1 MKHYYSS
8 IVRKLFIC
16 FLFSFWGILPLLAQS
31 VSSESSVDWTNRTFS
46 STLSLD
52 MKQANLAFPTGK
64 NTATNRINSQLPLL
78 VKDPL
83 LTLKVDSSY
92 TLNDMIIND
101 MLSFDSIST
110 VIETGDKSPA
120 IFSQTG
126 LALSMNHQLE
136 LADIGI
142 LMIKHRYPYSP
153 KEPIQQAASRQY
165 TGIII
170 DARGSL
176 PVQGEFVQDQVDPC
190 FFPAIWDD
198 NMNLIYEKNMTNAAI
213 AQQVGIVHYDYSD
226 DEARYRDRIG
236 SDPLR
241 IRARKV
247 YGVNRTDPVISRNDA
262 LKILS
267 IPENI
272 QLLNEGRVVVLLDK
286 ERLIHPVATP
296 NKDEA
301 YYVVLRELKKFIYDD
316 KVQDVEVRDDSR
328 GIQISVQNL
337 QFVADSSELLS
348 NEEPRLDELA
358 EMIRAVTASQEYTV
372 TVEGH
377 TASVGKPTGELNL
390 SIERAQ
396 AIIQALERRGI
407 DTSQFTYRGYGGT
420 VPLGDNNTAEGRA
433 MNRRVEIMIIP
444 KQTYVQRSV
453 DNPPSMDSTE
463 Q

>member
-1 MKHYYSS
+1 MKRYYSS
-8 IVRKLFIC
+8 IVRRLFIGC
-16 FLFSFWGILPLLAQS
+16 LLSFSIILSLSAQS
-31 VSSESSVDWTNRTFS
+31 VSSESTVDWTNRTFT
-46 STLSLD
+46 STLNLD
-52 MKQANLAFPTGK
+52 MNQANLSFPTGK
-64 NTATNRINSQLPLL
+64 NTASNRMNSQLPLL
-78 VKDPL
+78 IKDPL
-83 LTLKVDSSY
+83 LSLKVDSSY
-92 TLNDMIIND
+92 TLNDMIVND
-101 MLSFDSIST
+101 LLSFDSITSI
-110 VIETGDKSPA
+110 IETGTKSPA

-126 LALSMNHQLE
+126 LALNMNHQMN
-136 LADIGI
+136 LANIGI

-153 KEPIQQAASRQY
+153 KEPIQQVASRKY

-176 PVQGEFVQDQVDPC
+176 PVQGEFVQDKVDPC
-190 FFPAIWDD
+190 FFPTVWDD
-198 NMNLIYEKNMTNAAI
+198 DMNLLYEKNMTNAAI
-213 AQQVGIVHYDYSD
+213 AQKEGIVHYDYSD
-226 DEARYRDRIG
+226 DESRYQDRIG
-236 SDPLR
+236 NDPLR

-247 YGVNRTDPVISRNDA
+247 YGINRTDPIISRNDA

-272 QLLNEGRVVVLLDK
+272 QLLNEGRVVILLDQ

-296 NKDEA
+296 SKDDA

-316 KVQDVEVRDDSR
+316 KVQDVEIRDDAR

-337 QFVADSSELLS
+337 QFVADSSELLAE
-348 NEEPRLDELA
+348 EEPRLNELA
-358 EMIRAVTASQEYTV
+358 EMIRTAVESQEYTV

-390 SIERAQ
+390 SIERAL
-396 AIIQALERRGI
+396 AIIQAMEKRGI

-420 VPLGDNNTAEGRA
+420 VPLGDNDTAEGRA

-444 KQTYVQRSV
+444 KQTYIQRSV
-453 DNPPSMDSTE
+453 DNPPTM

>member
-1 MKHYYSS
+1 MKRYYSS
-8 IVRKLFIC
+8 IVRRLFIGC
-16 FLFSFWGILPLLAQS
+16 LLSFSIILSLSAQS
-31 VSSESSVDWTNRTFS
+31 VSSESTVDWTNRTFT
-46 STLSLD
+46 STLNLD
-52 MKQANLAFPTGK
+52 MKQANLSFPTGK
-64 NTATNRINSQLPLL
+64 NTASNRMNSQLPLL
-78 VKDPL
+78 IKDPL
-83 LTLKVDSSY
+83 LSLKVDSSY
-92 TLNDMIIND
+92 TLNDMIVND
-101 MLSFDSIST
+101 LLSFDSITSI
-110 VIETGDKSPA
+110 IETGTKSPA

-126 LALSMNHQLE
+126 LALNMNHQMN
-136 LADIGI
+136 LANIGI

-153 KEPIQQAASRQY
+153 KEPIQQVASRKY

-190 FFPAIWDD
+190 FFPTVWDD
-198 NMNLIYEKNMTNAAI
+198 DMNLLYEKNMTNAAI
-213 AQQVGIVHYDYSD
+213 AQKEGIVHYDYSD
-226 DEARYRDRIG
+226 DESRYQDRIG
-236 SDPLR
+236 NDPLR

-247 YGVNRTDPVISRNDA
+247 YGINRTDPIISRNDA

-272 QLLNEGRVVVLLDK
+272 RLLNEGRVVILLDQ

-296 NKDEA
+296 SKDDA
-301 YYVVLRELKKFIYDD
+301 YYVVLRELKEFIYDD
-316 KVQDVEVRDDSR
+316 KVQDVEIRDDAR

-337 QFVADSSELLS
+337 QFVADSSELLAE
-348 NEEPRLDELA
+348 EEPRLNELA
-358 EMIRAVTASQEYTV
+358 EMLRTVVESQEYTV

-390 SIERAQ
+390 SIERAL
-396 AIIQALERRGI
+396 AIIQAMEKRGI

-420 VPLGDNNTAEGRA
+420 VPLGDNDTAEGRA

-444 KQTYVQRSV
+444 KQTYIQRSV
-453 DNPPSMDSTE
+453 DNPPTM

>member
-1 MKHYYSS
+1 MKRYYSS
-8 IVRKLFIC
+8 IVRRLFIGC
-16 FLFSFWGILPLLAQS
+16 LLSFSIILSLSAQS
-31 VSSESSVDWTNRTFS
+31 VSSESTVDWTNRTFT
-46 STLSLD
+46 STLNLD
-52 MKQANLAFPTGK
+52 MKQANLSFPTGK
-64 NTATNRINSQLPLL
+64 NTASNRMNSQLPLL
-78 VKDPL
+78 IKDPL
-83 LTLKVDSSY
+83 LSLKVDSSY
-92 TLNDMIIND
+92 TLNDMIVND
-101 MLSFDSIST
+101 LLSFDSITSI
-110 VIETGDKSPA
+110 IETGTKSPA

-126 LALSMNHQLE
+126 LALNMNHQMN
-136 LADIGI
+136 LANIGI

-153 KEPIQQAASRQY
+153 KEPIQQVASRKY

-190 FFPAIWDD
+190 FFPTVWDD
-198 NMNLIYEKNMTNAAI
+198 DMNLLYEKNMTNAAI
-213 AQQVGIVHYDYSD
+213 AQKEGIVHYDYSD
-226 DEARYRDRIG
+226 DESRYQDRIG
-236 SDPLR
+236 NDPLR

-247 YGVNRTDPVISRNDA
+247 YGINRTDPIISHNDA

-272 QLLNEGRVVVLLDK
+272 QLLNEGRVVILLDQ

-296 NKDEA
+296 SKDDA

-316 KVQDVEVRDDSR
+316 KVQDVEIRDDAR

-337 QFVADSSELLS
+337 QFVADSSELLAE
-348 NEEPRLDELA
+348 EEPRLNELA
-358 EMIRAVTASQEYTV
+358 EMLRTAVESQEYTV

-390 SIERAQ
+390 SIERAL
-396 AIIQALERRGI
+396 AIIQAMEKRGI

-420 VPLGDNNTAEGRA
+420 VPLGDNDTAEGRA

-444 KQTYVQRSV
+444 KQTYIQRSV
-453 DNPPSMDSTE
+453 DNPPTM

>member
-1 MKHYYSS
+1 MKRYYSS
-8 IVRKLFIC
+8 IVRRLFIGC
-16 FLFSFWGILPLLAQS
+16 LLSFSIILSLSAQS
-31 VSSESSVDWTNRTFS
+31 VSSESTVDWTNRTFT
-46 STLSLD
+46 STLNLD
-52 MKQANLAFPTGK
+52 MKQANLSFPTGK
-64 NTATNRINSQLPLL
+64 NTASNRMNSQLPLL
-78 VKDPL
+78 IKDPL
-83 LTLKVDSSY
+83 LSLKVDSSY
-92 TLNDMIIND
+92 TLNDMIVND
-101 MLSFDSIST
+101 LLSFDSITSI
-110 VIETGDKSPA
+110 IETGTKSPA

-126 LALSMNHQLE
+126 LALNMNHQMN
-136 LADIGI
+136 LANIGI

-153 KEPIQQAASRQY
+153 KEPIQQVASRKY

-190 FFPAIWDD
+190 FFPTVWDD
-198 NMNLIYEKNMTNAAI
+198 DMNLLYEKNMTNAAI
-213 AQQVGIVHYDYSD
+213 AQKEGIVHYDYSD
-226 DEARYRDRIG
+226 DESRYQDRIG
-236 SDPLR
+236 NDPLR

-247 YGVNRTDPVISRNDA
+247 YGINRTDPIISRNDA

-272 QLLNEGRVVVLLDK
+272 QLLNEGRVVILLDQ

-296 NKDEA
+296 SKDDA
-301 YYVVLRELKKFIYDD
+301 YYVVLRELKEFIYDD
-316 KVQDVEVRDDSR
+316 KVQDVEIRDDAR

-337 QFVADSSELLS
+337 QFVADSSELLAE
-348 NEEPRLDELA
+348 EEPRLNELA
-358 EMIRAVTASQEYTV
+358 EMLRTVVESQEYTV

-390 SIERAQ
+390 SIERAL
-396 AIIQALERRGI
+396 AIIQAMEKRGI

-420 VPLGDNNTAEGRA
+420 VPLGDNDTAEGRA

-444 KQTYVQRSV
+444 KQTYIQRSV
-453 DNPPSMDSTE
+453 DNPPTM

>member
-1 MKHYYSS
+1 MKRYYSS
-8 IVRKLFIC
+8 IVRRLFIGC
-16 FLFSFWGILPLLAQS
+16 LLSFSIILSLSAQS
-31 VSSESSVDWTNRTFS
+31 VSSESTVDWTNRTFT
-46 STLSLD
+46 STLNLD
-52 MKQANLAFPTGK
+52 MNQANLSFPTGK
-64 NTATNRINSQLPLL
+64 NTASNRMNSQLPLL
-78 VKDPL
+78 IKDPL
-83 LTLKVDSSY
+83 LSLKVDSSY
-92 TLNDMIIND
+92 TLNDMIVND
-101 MLSFDSIST
+101 LLSFDSITSI
-110 VIETGDKSPA
+110 IETGTKSPA

-126 LALSMNHQLE
+126 LALNMNHQMN
-136 LADIGI
+136 LANIGI

-153 KEPIQQAASRQY
+153 KEPIQQVASRKY

-190 FFPAIWDD
+190 FFPTVWDD
-198 NMNLIYEKNMTNAAI
+198 DMNLLYEKNMTNAAI
-213 AQQVGIVHYDYSD
+213 AQKEGIVHYDYSD
-226 DEARYRDRIG
+226 DESRYQDRIG
-236 SDPLR
+236 NDPLR

-247 YGVNRTDPVISRNDA
+247 YGINRTDPIISRNDA

-272 QLLNEGRVVVLLDK
+272 QLLNEGRVVILLDQ

-296 NKDEA
+296 SKDDA

-316 KVQDVEVRDDSR
+316 KVQDVEIRDDAR

-337 QFVADSSELLS
+337 QFVADSSELLAE
-348 NEEPRLDELA
+348 EEPRLNELA
-358 EMIRAVTASQEYTV
+358 EMIRTAVESQEYTV

-390 SIERAQ
+390 SIERAL
-396 AIIQALERRGI
+396 AIIQAMEKRGI

-420 VPLGDNNTAEGRA
+420 VPLGDNDTAEGRA

-444 KQTYVQRSV
+444 KQTYIQRSV
-453 DNPPSMDSTE
+453 DNPPTM

>member
-1 MKHYYSS
+1 MKLVKRYYSS
-8 IVRKLFIC
+8 IVRRLFIGC
-16 FLFSFWGILPLLAQS
+16 LLSFSIILSLSAQS
-31 VSSESSVDWTNRTFS
+31 VSSESTVDWTNRTFT
-46 STLSLD
+46 STLNLD
-52 MKQANLAFPTGK
+52 MKQANLSFPTGK
-64 NTATNRINSQLPLL
+64 NTASNRMNSQLPLL
-78 VKDPL
+78 IKDPL
-83 LTLKVDSSY
+83 LSLKVDSSY
-92 TLNDMIIND
+92 TLNDMIVND
-101 MLSFDSIST
+101 LLSFDSITSI
-110 VIETGDKSPA
+110 IETGTKSPA

-126 LALSMNHQLE
+126 LALNMNHQMN
-136 LADIGI
+136 LANIGI

-153 KEPIQQAASRQY
+153 KEPIQQVASRKY

-190 FFPAIWDD
+190 FFPTVWDD
-198 NMNLIYEKNMTNAAI
+198 DMNLLYEKNMTNAAI
-213 AQQVGIVHYDYSD
+213 AQKEGIVHYDYSD
-226 DEARYRDRIG
+226 DESRYQDRIG
-236 SDPLR
+236 NDPLR

-247 YGVNRTDPVISRNDA
+247 YGINRTDPIISRNDA

-272 QLLNEGRVVVLLDK
+272 QLLNEGRVVILLDQ

-296 NKDEA
+296 SKDDA

-316 KVQDVEVRDDSR
+316 KVQDVEIRDDAR

-337 QFVADSSELLS
+337 QFVADSSELLAE
-348 NEEPRLDELA
+348 EEPRLNELA
-358 EMIRAVTASQEYTV
+358 EMIRTAVESQEYTV

-390 SIERAQ
+390 SIERAL
-396 AIIQALERRGI
+396 AIIQAMEKRGI

-420 VPLGDNNTAEGRA
+420 VPLGDNDTAEGRA

-444 KQTYVQRSV
+444 KQTYIQRSV
-453 DNPPSMDSTE
+453 DNPPTM

>member
-1 MKHYYSS
+1 MKRYYSS
-8 IVRKLFIC
+8 IVRRFFIGC
-16 FLFSFWGILPLLAQS
+16 LLSFSIILSLSAQS
-31 VSSESSVDWTNRTFS
+31 VSSESTVDWTNRTFT
-46 STLSLD
+46 STLNLD
-52 MKQANLAFPTGK
+52 MKQANLSFPTGK
-64 NTATNRINSQLPLL
+64 NTASNRMNSQLPLL
-78 VKDPL
+78 IKDPL
-83 LTLKVDSSY
+83 LSLKVDSSY
-92 TLNDMIIND
+92 TLNDMIVND
-101 MLSFDSIST
+101 LLSFDSITSI
-110 VIETGDKSPA
+110 IETGTKSPA

-126 LALSMNHQLE
+126 LALNMNHQMN
-136 LADIGI
+136 LANIGI

-153 KEPIQQAASRQY
+153 KEPIQQVASRKY

-190 FFPAIWDD
+190 FFPTVWDD
-198 NMNLIYEKNMTNAAI
+198 DMNLLYEKNMTNAAI
-213 AQQVGIVHYDYSD
+213 AQKEGIVHYDYSD
-226 DEARYRDRIG
+226 DESRYQDRIG
-236 SDPLR
+236 NDPLR

-247 YGVNRTDPVISRNDA
+247 YGINRTDPIISRNDA

-272 QLLNEGRVVVLLDK
+272 QLLNEGRVVILLDQ

-296 NKDEA
+296 TKDDT
-301 YYVVLRELKKFIYDD
+301 YYVVLRELKEFIYDD
-316 KVQDVEVRDDSR
+316 KVQDVEIRDDAR

-337 QFVADSSELLS
+337 QFVADSSELLAE
-348 NEEPRLDELA
+348 EEPRLNELA
-358 EMIRAVTASQEYTV
+358 EMLRTVVESQEYTV

-390 SIERAQ
+390 SIERAL
-396 AIIQALERRGI
+396 AIIQAMEKRGI

-420 VPLGDNNTAEGRA
+420 VPLGDNDTAEGRA

-444 KQTYVQRSV
+444 KQTYIQRSV
-453 DNPPSMDSTE
+453 DNPPTM

>member
-1 MKHYYSS
+1 MKLVKRYYSS
-8 IVRKLFIC
+8 IVRRLFIGC
-16 FLFSFWGILPLLAQS
+16 LLSFSIICSLTAQS
-31 VSSESSVDWTNRTFS
+31 VSSESMVDWTNRTFT
-46 STLSLD
+46 STLNLD
-52 MKQANLAFPTGK
+52 MKQANLSFPTGK
-64 NTATNRINSQLPLL
+64 NTATNRMNSQLPLL
-78 VKDPL
+78 IKDPL
-83 LTLKVDSSY
+83 LSLKVDSSY
-92 TLNDMIIND
+92 TLNDMIVND
-101 MLSFDSIST
+101 MLSFDSISSI
-110 VIETGDKSPA
+110 IEAGTKSPA

-126 LALSMNHQLE
+126 LALNMNHQMN
-136 LADIGI
+136 LATIGV

-153 KEPIQQAASRQY
+153 KEPIQQVASRQY

-190 FFPAIWDD
+190 FFPTVWDD
-198 NMNLIYEKNMTNAAI
+198 NMNLLYEKNMTNAAV
-213 AQQVGIVHYDYSD
+213 AQKEGIVHYDYSD
-226 DEARYRDRIG
+226 DESRYRDRIG
-236 SDPLR
+236 NDPLR

-272 QLLNEGRVVVLLDK
+272 QLLNEGRVVILLDEK
-286 ERLIHPVATP
+286 RLIHPVATP
-296 NKDEA
+296 SKDEA

-316 KVQDVEVRDDSR
+316 KVEDVEIRDDAR

-337 QFVADSSELLS
+337 KFVADSSELLAE
-348 NEEPRLDELA
+348 EEPRLNELA
-358 EMIRAVTASQEYTV
+358 EMIRTVMESQEYTV

-396 AIIQALERRGI
+396 AIIQAMEKRGI

-420 VPLGDNNTAEGRA
+420 VPLGDNDTAEGRA

-444 KQTYVQRSV
+444 KQTYIQRSV
-453 DNPPSMDSTE
+453 DNPPTM

>member
-1 MKHYYSS
+1 
-8 IVRKLFIC
+8 
-16 FLFSFWGILPLLAQS
+16 
-31 VSSESSVDWTNRTFS
+31 
-46 STLSLD
+46 
-52 MKQANLAFPTGK
+52 MKQANLSFPTGK

-78 VKDPL
+78 VKNPL
-83 LTLKVDSSY
+83 LSLKVDASY
-92 TLNDMIIND
+92 TLNDMIVND
-101 MLSFDSIST
+101 MLSFDSIASI
-110 VIETGDKSPA
+110 IETGSKSPA

-126 LALSMNHQLE
+126 LALSMNHQMN
-136 LADIGI
+136 LANIGI

-153 KEPIQQAASRQY
+153 KEPIQQVASRRY

-176 PVQGEFVQDQVDPC
+176 PVQGEFIQDQVDPC
-190 FFPAIWDD
+190 FFPTIWDD
-198 NMNLIYEKNMTNAAI
+198 NMNLLYEKNMTNAAI
-213 AQQVGIVHYDYSD
+213 AQKDGIVHYDYSD
-226 DEARYRDRIG
+226 DESRYRDRVG
-236 SDPLR
+236 TDPLR

-247 YGVNRTDPVISRNDA
+247 YGVNRTDPVISRSDA

-272 QLLNEGRVVVLLDK
+272 QLLNEGRVVILLDQ

-296 NKDEA
+296 SKDEA

-316 KVQDVEVRDDSR
+316 KVQDVEVRDDAR

-337 QFVADSSELLS
+337 QFVADSSELLAE
-348 NEEPRLDELA
+348 EEPRLDELA
-358 EMIRAVTASQEYTV
+358 EMIRTVLASQEYTV

-396 AIIQALERRGI
+396 AIIHAMERRGI

-420 VPLGDNNTAEGRA
+420 VPLGDNDTAEGRA
-433 MNRRVEIMIIP
+433 MNRRVEIMILP
-444 KQTYVQRSV
+444 KQTYVQRSE
-453 DNPPSMDSTE
+453 DNPPAINSAG

>member
-1 MKHYYSS
+1 MKRYYSS
-8 IVRKLFIC
+8 IVRRLFIGC
-16 FLFSFWGILPLLAQS
+16 LLSFSIILSLSAQS
-31 VSSESSVDWTNRTFS
+31 VSSESTVDWTNRTFT
-46 STLSLD
+46 STLNLD
-52 MKQANLAFPTGK
+52 MKQANLSFPTGK
-64 NTATNRINSQLPLL
+64 NTASNRMNSQLPLL
-78 VKDPL
+78 IKDPL
-83 LTLKVDSSY
+83 LSLKVDSSY
-92 TLNDMIIND
+92 TLNDMIVND
-101 MLSFDSIST
+101 LLSFDSITSI
-110 VIETGDKSPA
+110 IETGTKSPA

-126 LALSMNHQLE
+126 LALNMNHQMN
-136 LADIGI
+136 LANIGI

-153 KEPIQQAASRQY
+153 KEPIQQVASRKY

-190 FFPAIWDD
+190 FFPTVWDD
-198 NMNLIYEKNMTNAAI
+198 DMNLLYEKNMTNAAI
-213 AQQVGIVHYDYSD
+213 AQKEGIVHYDYSD
-226 DEARYRDRIG
+226 DESRYQDRIG
-236 SDPLR
+236 NDPLR

-247 YGVNRTDPVISRNDA
+247 YGINRTDPIISRNDA

-267 IPENI
+267 ISENI
-272 QLLNEGRVVVLLDK
+272 QLLNEGRVVILLDQ

-296 NKDEA
+296 SKDDA

-316 KVQDVEVRDDSR
+316 KVQDVEIRDDAR

-337 QFVADSSELLS
+337 QFVADSSELLAE
-348 NEEPRLDELA
+348 EEPRLNELA
-358 EMIRAVTASQEYTV
+358 EMIRTAVESQEYTV

-390 SIERAQ
+390 SIERAL
-396 AIIQALERRGI
+396 AIIQAMEKRGI

-420 VPLGDNNTAEGRA
+420 VPLGDNDTAEGRA

-444 KQTYVQRSV
+444 KQTYIQRSV
-453 DNPPSMDSTE
+453 DNPPTM

>member
-1 MKHYYSS
+1 MKRYYSS
-8 IVRKLFIC
+8 IVRRLFIGC
-16 FLFSFWGILPLLAQS
+16 LLSFSIICSLTAQS
-31 VSSESSVDWTNRTFS
+31 VSSESMVDWTNRTFT
-46 STLSLD
+46 STLNLD
-52 MKQANLAFPTGK
+52 MKQANLSFPTGK
-64 NTATNRINSQLPLL
+64 NTATNRMNSQLPLL
-78 VKDPL
+78 IKDPL
-83 LTLKVDSSY
+83 LSLKVDSSY
-92 TLNDMIIND
+92 TLNDMIVND
-101 MLSFDSIST
+101 MLSFDSISSI
-110 VIETGDKSPA
+110 IEAGTKSPA

-126 LALSMNHQLE
+126 LALNMNHQMN
-136 LADIGI
+136 LATIGV

-153 KEPIQQAASRQY
+153 KEPIQQVASRQY

-190 FFPAIWDD
+190 FFPTVWDD
-198 NMNLIYEKNMTNAAI
+198 NMNLLYEKNMTNAAV
-213 AQQVGIVHYDYSD
+213 AQKEGIVHYDYSD
-226 DEARYRDRIG
+226 DESRYRDRIG
-236 SDPLR
+236 NDPLR

-247 YGVNRTDPVISRNDA
+247 YGVNRTDPIISRNDA

-272 QLLNEGRVVVLLDK
+272 QLLNEGRVVILLDE

-296 NKDEA
+296 SKDEA

-316 KVQDVEVRDDSR
+316 KVEDVEIRDDAR

-337 QFVADSSELLS
+337 KFVADSSELLAE
-348 NEEPRLDELA
+348 EEPRLNELA
-358 EMIRAVTASQEYTV
+358 EMIRTVIESQEYTV

-396 AIIQALERRGI
+396 AIIQAMEKRGI

-420 VPLGDNNTAEGRA
+420 VPLGDNDTAEGRA

-444 KQTYVQRSV
+444 KQTYIQRSV
-453 DNPPSMDSTE
+453 DNPPTM

>member
-1 MKHYYSS
+1 MKRYYSS
-8 IVRKLFIC
+8 IVRRLFIGC
-16 FLFSFWGILPLLAQS
+16 LLSFSIILSLSAQS
-31 VSSESSVDWTNRTFS
+31 VSSESTVDWTNRTFT
-46 STLSLD
+46 STLNLD
-52 MKQANLAFPTGK
+52 MKQANLSFPTGK
-64 NTATNRINSQLPLL
+64 NTASNRMNSQLPLL
-78 VKDPL
+78 IKDPL
-83 LTLKVDSSY
+83 LSLKVDSSY
-92 TLNDMIIND
+92 TLNDMIVND
-101 MLSFDSIST
+101 LLSFDSITSI
-110 VIETGDKSPA
+110 IETGTKSPA

-126 LALSMNHQLE
+126 LALNMNHQMN
-136 LADIGI
+136 LANIGI

-153 KEPIQQAASRQY
+153 KEPIQQVASRKY

-190 FFPAIWDD
+190 FFPTVWDD
-198 NMNLIYEKNMTNAAI
+198 DMNLLYEKNMTNAAI
-213 AQQVGIVHYDYSD
+213 AQKEGIVHYDYSD
-226 DEARYRDRIG
+226 DESRYQDRIG
-236 SDPLR
+236 NDPLR

-247 YGVNRTDPVISRNDA
+247 YGINRTDPIISRNDA

-272 QLLNEGRVVVLLDK
+272 QLLNEGRVVILLDQ

-296 NKDEA
+296 TKDDT
-301 YYVVLRELKKFIYDD
+301 YYVVLRELKEFIYDD
-316 KVQDVEVRDDSR
+316 KVQDVEIRDDAR

-337 QFVADSSELLS
+337 QFVADSSELLAE
-348 NEEPRLDELA
+348 EEPRLNELA
-358 EMIRAVTASQEYTV
+358 EMLRTVVESQEYTV

-390 SIERAQ
+390 SIERAL
-396 AIIQALERRGI
+396 AIIQAMEKRGI

-420 VPLGDNNTAEGRA
+420 VPLGDNDTAEGRA

-444 KQTYVQRSV
+444 KQTYIQRSV
-453 DNPPSMDSTE
+453 DNPPTM

>member
-1 MKHYYSS
+1 MKRYYSS
-8 IVRKLFIC
+8 IVRRLFIGC
-16 FLFSFWGILPLLAQS
+16 LLSFSIILPLSAQS
-31 VSSESSVDWTNRTFS
+31 VSSESTVDWTNRTFT
-46 STLSLD
+46 STLNLD
-52 MKQANLAFPTGK
+52 MKQANLSFPTGK
-64 NTATNRINSQLPLL
+64 NTASNRMNSQLPLL
-78 VKDPL
+78 IKDPL
-83 LTLKVDSSY
+83 LSLKVDSSY
-92 TLNDMIIND
+92 TLNDMIVND
-101 MLSFDSIST
+101 LLSFDSITSI
-110 VIETGDKSPA
+110 IETGTKSPA
-120 IFSQTG
+120 IFSQTS
-126 LALSMNHQLE
+126 LALNMNHQMN
-136 LADIGI
+136 LANIGI

-153 KEPIQQAASRQY
+153 KEPIQQVASRKY

-190 FFPAIWDD
+190 FFPTVWDD
-198 NMNLIYEKNMTNAAI
+198 DMNLLYEKNMTNAAI
-213 AQQVGIVHYDYSD
+213 AQKEGIVHYDYSD
-226 DEARYRDRIG
+226 DESRYQDRIG
-236 SDPLR
+236 NDPLR

-247 YGVNRTDPVISRNDA
+247 YGINRTDPIISRNDA

-272 QLLNEGRVVVLLDK
+272 QLLNEGRVVILLDQ

-296 NKDEA
+296 SKDDA

-316 KVQDVEVRDDSR
+316 KVQDVEIRDDAR

-337 QFVADSSELLS
+337 QFVADSSELLAE
-348 NEEPRLDELA
+348 EEPRLNELA
-358 EMIRAVTASQEYTV
+358 EMIRTAVESQEYTV

-390 SIERAQ
+390 SIERAL
-396 AIIQALERRGI
+396 AIIQAMEKRGI

-420 VPLGDNNTAEGRA
+420 VPLGDNDTAEGRA

-444 KQTYVQRSV
+444 KQTYIQRSV
-453 DNPPSMDSTE
+453 DNPPTM

>member
-8 IVRKLFIC
+8 IVRRLFIGC
-16 FLFSFWGILPLLAQS
+16 LLSFSIILSLSAQS
-31 VSSESSVDWTNRTFS
+31 VSSESTVDWTNRTFT
-46 STLSLD
+46 STLNLD
-52 MKQANLAFPTGK
+52 MKQANLSFPTGK
-64 NTATNRINSQLPLL
+64 NTASNRMNSQLPLL
-78 VKDPL
+78 IKDPL
-83 LTLKVDSSY
+83 LSLKVDSSY
-92 TLNDMIIND
+92 TLNDMIVND
-101 MLSFDSIST
+101 LLSFDSITSI
-110 VIETGDKSPA
+110 IETGTKSPA

-126 LALSMNHQLE
+126 LALNMNHQMN
-136 LADIGI
+136 LANIGI

-153 KEPIQQAASRQY
+153 KEPIQQVASRKY

-190 FFPAIWDD
+190 FFPTVWDD
-198 NMNLIYEKNMTNAAI
+198 DMNLLYEKNMTNAAI
-213 AQQVGIVHYDYSD
+213 AQKEGIVHYDYSD
-226 DEARYRDRIG
+226 DESRYQDRIG
-236 SDPLR
+236 NDPLR

-247 YGVNRTDPVISRNDA
+247 YGINRTDPIISRNDA

-272 QLLNEGRVVVLLDK
+272 QLLNEGRVVILLDQ

-296 NKDEA
+296 TKDDT

-316 KVQDVEVRDDSR
+316 KVQDVEIRDDAR

-337 QFVADSSELLS
+337 QFVADSSELLAE
-348 NEEPRLDELA
+348 EEPRLNELA
-358 EMIRAVTASQEYTV
+358 EMIRTAVESQEYTV

-390 SIERAQ
+390 SIERAL
-396 AIIQALERRGI
+396 AIIQAMEKRGI

-420 VPLGDNNTAEGRA
+420 VPLGDNDTAEGRA

-444 KQTYVQRSV
+444 KQTYIQRSV
-453 DNPPSMDSTE
+453 DNPPTM

>member
-1 MKHYYSS
+1 MKLVKRYYSS
-8 IVRKLFIC
+8 IVRRLFIGC
-16 FLFSFWGILPLLAQS
+16 LLSFSIILSLSAQS
-31 VSSESSVDWTNRTFS
+31 VSSESTVDWTNRTFT
-46 STLSLD
+46 STLNLD
-52 MKQANLAFPTGK
+52 MKQANLSFPTGK
-64 NTATNRINSQLPLL
+64 NTATNRMNSQLPLL
-78 VKDPL
+78 IKDPL
-83 LTLKVDSSY
+83 LSLKVDSSY
-92 TLNDMIIND
+92 TLNDMIVND
-101 MLSFDSIST
+101 LLSFDSITSI
-110 VIETGDKSPA
+110 IETGTKSPA

-126 LALSMNHQLE
+126 LALNMNHQMN
-136 LADIGI
+136 LANIGI

-153 KEPIQQAASRQY
+153 KEPIQQVASRKY

-190 FFPAIWDD
+190 FFPTVWDD
-198 NMNLIYEKNMTNAAI
+198 DMNLLYEKNMTNAAI
-213 AQQVGIVHYDYSD
+213 AQKEGIVHYDYSD
-226 DEARYRDRIG
+226 DESRYQDRIG
-236 SDPLR
+236 NDPLR

-247 YGVNRTDPVISRNDA
+247 YGINRTDPIISRNDA

-272 QLLNEGRVVVLLDK
+272 QLLNEGRVVILLDQ

-296 NKDEA
+296 SKDDA
-301 YYVVLRELKKFIYDD
+301 YYVVLRDLKKFIYDD
-316 KVQDVEVRDDSR
+316 KVQDVEIRDDAR

-337 QFVADSSELLS
+337 QFVADSSELLAE
-348 NEEPRLDELA
+348 EEPRLNELA
-358 EMIRAVTASQEYTV
+358 EMIRTAVESQEYTV

-390 SIERAQ
+390 SIERAL
-396 AIIQALERRGI
+396 AIIQAMEKRGI

-420 VPLGDNNTAEGRA
+420 VPLGDNDTAEGRA

-444 KQTYVQRSV
+444 KQTYIQRSV
-453 DNPPSMDSTE
+453 DNPPTM

>member
-1 MKHYYSS
+1 MKRYYSS
-8 IVRKLFIC
+8 IVRRLFIGC
-16 FLFSFWGILPLLAQS
+16 LLSFSIILPLSAQS
-31 VSSESSVDWTNRTFS
+31 VSSESTVDWTNRTFT
-46 STLSLD
+46 STLNLD
-52 MKQANLAFPTGK
+52 MKQANLSFPTGK
-64 NTATNRINSQLPLL
+64 NTASNRMNSQLPLL
-78 VKDPL
+78 IKDPL
-83 LTLKVDSSY
+83 LSLKVDSSY
-92 TLNDMIIND
+92 TLNDMIVND
-101 MLSFDSIST
+101 LLSFDSITSI
-110 VIETGDKSPA
+110 IETGTKSPA

-126 LALSMNHQLE
+126 LALNMNHQMN
-136 LADIGI
+136 LANIGI

-153 KEPIQQAASRQY
+153 KEPIQQVASRKY

-190 FFPAIWDD
+190 FFPTVWDD
-198 NMNLIYEKNMTNAAI
+198 DMNLLYEKNMTNAAI
-213 AQQVGIVHYDYSD
+213 AQKEGIVHYDYSD
-226 DEARYRDRIG
+226 DESRYQDRIG
-236 SDPLR
+236 NDPLR

-247 YGVNRTDPVISRNDA
+247 YGINRTDPIISRNDA

-272 QLLNEGRVVVLLDK
+272 QLLNEGRVVILLDQ

-296 NKDEA
+296 TKDDT
-301 YYVVLRELKKFIYDD
+301 YYVVLRELKEFIYDD
-316 KVQDVEVRDDSR
+316 KVQDVEIRDDAR

-337 QFVADSSELLS
+337 QFVADSSELLAE
-348 NEEPRLDELA
+348 EEPRLNELA
-358 EMIRAVTASQEYTV
+358 EMLRTVVESQEYTV

-390 SIERAQ
+390 SIERAL
-396 AIIQALERRGI
+396 AIIQAMEKRGI

-420 VPLGDNNTAEGRA
+420 VPLGDNDTAEGRA

-444 KQTYVQRSV
+444 KQTYIQRSV
-453 DNPPSMDSTE
+453 DNPPTM

>member
-8 IVRKLFIC
+8 IVRKVFIC
-16 FLFSFWGILPLLAQS
+16 FLFSCFGILPLLAQS

-46 STLSLD
+46 STISLD
-52 MKQANLAFPTGK
+52 MKQANLSFPTGK

-92 TLNDMIIND
+92 TLNDMIVND

-136 LADIGI
+136 LSNIGI
-142 LMIKHRYPYSP
+142 LMIKHRHPYSP

-190 FFPAIWDD
+190 FFPSIWDD
-198 NMNLIYEKNMTNAAI
+198 NMNLIYEKNMTNAAV
-213 AQQVGIVHYDYSD
+213 AQKDGIVHYDYSD
-226 DEARYRDRIG
+226 DESRYRNRIG
-236 SDPLR
+236 TDPLR

-247 YGVNRTDPVISRNDA
+247 YGANRTDPVISRNDA

-286 ERLIHPVATP
+286 KRLIHPVATP

-316 KVQDVEVRDDSR
+316 KVEDVEIRNAPQ

-337 QFVADSSELLS
+337 QFVADSSELLA

-358 EMIRAVTASQEYTV
+358 EMIRAVTASQEYTI

-453 DNPPSMDSTE
+453 DNPPTIDSAE

>member
-1 MKHYYSS
+1 
-8 IVRKLFIC
+8 
-16 FLFSFWGILPLLAQS
+16 
-31 VSSESSVDWTNRTFS
+31 
-46 STLSLD
+46 
-52 MKQANLAFPTGK
+52 MKQANLSFPTGK

-83 LTLKVDSSY
+83 LSLKVDASY
-92 TLNDMIIND
+92 TLNDMIVND
-101 MLSFDSIST
+101 MLSFDSIASI
-110 VIETGDKSPA
+110 IETGSKSPA

-126 LALSMNHQLE
+126 LALSMNHQMN
-136 LADIGI
+136 LANIGI

-153 KEPIQQAASRQY
+153 KEPIQQVASRRY

-176 PVQGEFVQDQVDPC
+176 PVQGEFIQDQVDPC
-190 FFPAIWDD
+190 FFPTIWDD
-198 NMNLIYEKNMTNAAI
+198 NMNLLYEKNMTNAAI
-213 AQQVGIVHYDYSD
+213 AQKDGIVHYDYSD
-226 DEARYRDRIG
+226 DESRYRDRIG
-236 SDPLR
+236 TDPLR

-247 YGVNRTDPVISRNDA
+247 YGVNRTDPVISRSDA

-272 QLLNEGRVVVLLDK
+272 QLLNEGRVVILLDQK
-286 ERLIHPVATP
+286 RLIHPVATP
-296 NKDEA
+296 SKDEA

-316 KVQDVEVRDDSR
+316 KVQDVEVRDDAR

-337 QFVADSSELLS
+337 QFVADSSELLAE
-348 NEEPRLDELA
+348 EEPRLDELA
-358 EMIRAVTASQEYTV
+358 EMIRTVIASQEYTV

-396 AIIQALERRGI
+396 AIIHAMERRGI

-420 VPLGDNNTAEGRA
+420 VPLGDNDTAEGRA
-433 MNRRVEIMIIP
+433 MNRRVEIMILP
-444 KQTYVQRSV
+444 KQTYVQRSE
-453 DNPPSMDSTE
+453 DNPPAINSAG

>member
-1 MKHYYSS
+1 MKRYYSS
-8 IVRKLFIC
+8 IVRRLFIGC
-16 FLFSFWGILPLLAQS
+16 LLSFSIILSLSAQS
-31 VSSESSVDWTNRTFS
+31 VSSESTVDWTNRTFT
-46 STLSLD
+46 STLNLD
-52 MKQANLAFPTGK
+52 MKQANLSFPTGK
-64 NTATNRINSQLPLL
+64 NTASNRMNSQLPLL
-78 VKDPL
+78 IKDPL
-83 LTLKVDSSY
+83 LSLKVDSSY
-92 TLNDMIIND
+92 TLNDMIVND
-101 MLSFDSIST
+101 LLSFDSITSI
-110 VIETGDKSPA
+110 IETGTKSPA

-126 LALSMNHQLE
+126 LALNMNHQMN
-136 LADIGI
+136 LANIGI

-153 KEPIQQAASRQY
+153 KEPIQQVASRKY

-190 FFPAIWDD
+190 FFPTVWDD
-198 NMNLIYEKNMTNAAI
+198 DMNLLYEKNMTNAAI
-213 AQQVGIVHYDYSD
+213 AQKEGIVHYDYSD
-226 DEARYRDRIG
+226 DESRYQDRIG
-236 SDPLR
+236 NDPLR

-247 YGVNRTDPVISRNDA
+247 YGINRTDPIISRNDA

-272 QLLNEGRVVVLLDK
+272 QLLNEGRVVILLDQ

-296 NKDEA
+296 SKDDA

-316 KVQDVEVRDDSR
+316 KVQDVEIRDDAR

-337 QFVADSSELLS
+337 QFVADSSELLAE
-348 NEEPRLDELA
+348 EEPRLNELA
-358 EMIRAVTASQEYTV
+358 EMLRTAVESQEYTV

-390 SIERAQ
+390 SIERAL
-396 AIIQALERRGI
+396 AIIQAMEKRGI

-420 VPLGDNNTAEGRA
+420 VPLGDNDTAEGRA

-444 KQTYVQRSV
+444 KQTYIQRSV
-453 DNPPSMDSTE
+453 DNPPTM

>member
-1 MKHYYSS
+1 MKRYYSS
-8 IVRKLFIC
+8 IVRRLFIGC
-16 FLFSFWGILPLLAQS
+16 LLSFSIILPLSAQS
-31 VSSESSVDWTNRTFS
+31 VSSESTVDWTNRTFT
-46 STLSLD
+46 STLNLD
-52 MKQANLAFPTGK
+52 MKQANLSFPTGK
-64 NTATNRINSQLPLL
+64 NTASNRMNSQLPLL
-78 VKDPL
+78 IKDPL
-83 LTLKVDSSY
+83 LSLKVDSSY
-92 TLNDMIIND
+92 TLNDMIVND
-101 MLSFDSIST
+101 LLSFDSITSI
-110 VIETGDKSPA
+110 IEMGTKSPA

-126 LALSMNHQLE
+126 LALNMNHQMN
-136 LADIGI
+136 LANIGI

-153 KEPIQQAASRQY
+153 KEPIQQVASRKY

-190 FFPAIWDD
+190 FFPTVWDD
-198 NMNLIYEKNMTNAAI
+198 DMNLLYEKNMTNAAI
-213 AQQVGIVHYDYSD
+213 AQKEGIVHYDYSD
-226 DEARYRDRIG
+226 DESRYQDRIG
-236 SDPLR
+236 NDPLR

-247 YGVNRTDPVISRNDA
+247 YGINRTDPIISRNDA

-272 QLLNEGRVVVLLDK
+272 QLLNEGRVVILLDQ

-296 NKDEA
+296 SKDDA

-316 KVQDVEVRDDSR
+316 KVQDVEIRDDAR

-337 QFVADSSELLS
+337 QFVADSSELLAE
-348 NEEPRLDELA
+348 EEPRLNELA
-358 EMIRAVTASQEYTV
+358 EMIRTAVESQEYTV

-390 SIERAQ
+390 SIERAL
-396 AIIQALERRGI
+396 AIIQAMEKRGI

-420 VPLGDNNTAEGRA
+420 VPLGDNDTAEGRA

-444 KQTYVQRSV
+444 KQTYIQRSV
-453 DNPPSMDSTE
+453 DNPPTM

>member
-1 MKHYYSS
+1 MKLVKRYYSS
-8 IVRKLFIC
+8 IVRRLFIGS
-16 FLFSFWGILPLLAQS
+16 LLSFSIILSLSAQS
-31 VSSESSVDWTNRTFS
+31 VSSESTVDWTNRTFT
-46 STLSLD
+46 STLNLD
-52 MKQANLAFPTGK
+52 MKQANLSFPTGK
-64 NTATNRINSQLPLL
+64 NTATNRMNSQLPLL
-78 VKDPL
+78 IKDPL
-83 LTLKVDSSY
+83 LSLKVDSSY
-92 TLNDMIIND
+92 TLNDMIVND
-101 MLSFDSIST
+101 LLPFDSITSI
-110 VIETGDKSPA
+110 IETGTKSPA

-126 LALSMNHQLE
+126 LALNMNHQMN
-136 LADIGI
+136 LANIGI

-153 KEPIQQAASRQY
+153 KEPIQQVASRKY

-190 FFPAIWDD
+190 FFPTVWDD
-198 NMNLIYEKNMTNAAI
+198 DMNLLYEKNMTNAAI
-213 AQQVGIVHYDYSD
+213 AQKEGIVHYDYSD
-226 DEARYRDRIG
+226 DESRYQDRIG
-236 SDPLR
+236 NDPLR

-247 YGVNRTDPVISRNDA
+247 YGVNRTDPIISRNDA

-272 QLLNEGRVVVLLDK
+272 QLLNEGRVVILLDQ

-296 NKDEA
+296 SKDDA

-316 KVQDVEVRDDSR
+316 KVQDVEIRDDTR

-337 QFVADSSELLS
+337 QFVADSSELLAE
-348 NEEPRLDELA
+348 EEPRLNELA
-358 EMIRAVTASQEYTV
+358 EMIRTVVESQEYTV

-396 AIIQALERRGI
+396 AIIQAMEKRGI

-420 VPLGDNNTAEGRA
+420 VPLGDNDTAEGRA

-444 KQTYVQRSV
+444 KQTYIQRSV
-453 DNPPSMDSTE
+453 DNPPTM

>member
-1 MKHYYSS
+1 MKLVKRYYSS
-8 IVRKLFIC
+8 IVRRLFIGC
-16 FLFSFWGILPLLAQS
+16 LLSFSIILSLSAQS
-31 VSSESSVDWTNRTFS
+31 VSSESTVDWTNRTFT
-46 STLSLD
+46 STLNLD
-52 MKQANLAFPTGK
+52 MKQANLSFPTGK
-64 NTATNRINSQLPLL
+64 NTASNRMNSQLPLL
-78 VKDPL
+78 IKDPL
-83 LTLKVDSSY
+83 LSLKVDSSY
-92 TLNDMIIND
+92 TLNDMIVND
-101 MLSFDSIST
+101 LLSFDSITSI
-110 VIETGDKSPA
+110 IETGTKSPA

-126 LALSMNHQLE
+126 LALNMNHQMN
-136 LADIGI
+136 LANIGI

-153 KEPIQQAASRQY
+153 KEPIQQVASRKY

-190 FFPAIWDD
+190 FFPTVWDD
-198 NMNLIYEKNMTNAAI
+198 DMNLLYEKNMTNAAI
-213 AQQVGIVHYDYSD
+213 AQKEGIVHYDYSD
-226 DEARYRDRIG
+226 DESRYQDRIG
-236 SDPLR
+236 NDPLR

-247 YGVNRTDPVISRNDA
+247 YGINRTDPIISRNDA

-272 QLLNEGRVVVLLDK
+272 QLLNEGRVVILLDQ

-296 NKDEA
+296 SKDDA

-316 KVQDVEVRDDSR
+316 KVQDVEIRDDAR

-337 QFVADSSELLS
+337 QFVADSSELLAE
-348 NEEPRLDELA
+348 EEPRLNELA
-358 EMIRAVTASQEYTV
+358 EMLRTVVESQEYTV

-390 SIERAQ
+390 SIERAL
-396 AIIQALERRGI
+396 AIIQAMEKRGI

-420 VPLGDNNTAEGRA
+420 VPLGDNDTAEGRA

-444 KQTYVQRSV
+444 KQTYIQRSV
-453 DNPPSMDSTE
+453 DNPPTM

>member
-1 MKHYYSS
+1 M
-8 IVRKLFIC
+8 
-16 FLFSFWGILPLLAQS
+16 
-31 VSSESSVDWTNRTFS
+31 
-46 STLSLD
+46 
-52 MKQANLAFPTGK
+52 
-64 NTATNRINSQLPLL
+64 NSQLPLL
-78 VKDPL
+78 IKDPL
-83 LTLKVDSSY
+83 LSLKVDSSY
-92 TLNDMIIND
+92 TLNDMIVND
-101 MLSFDSIST
+101 LLSFDSITSI
-110 VIETGDKSPA
+110 IETGTKSPA
-120 IFSQTG
+120 IFSQTS
-126 LALSMNHQLE
+126 LALNMNHQMN
-136 LADIGI
+136 LANIGI

-153 KEPIQQAASRQY
+153 KEPIQQVASRKY

-190 FFPAIWDD
+190 FFPTVWDD
-198 NMNLIYEKNMTNAAI
+198 DMNLLYEKNMTNAAI
-213 AQQVGIVHYDYSD
+213 AQKEGIVHYDYSD
-226 DEARYRDRIG
+226 DESRYQDRIG
-236 SDPLR
+236 NDPLR

-247 YGVNRTDPVISRNDA
+247 YGINRTDPIISRNDA

-272 QLLNEGRVVVLLDK
+272 QLLNEGRVVILLDQ

-296 NKDEA
+296 SKDDA

-316 KVQDVEVRDDSR
+316 KVQDVEIRDDAR

-337 QFVADSSELLS
+337 QFVADSSELLAE
-348 NEEPRLDELA
+348 EEPRLNELA
-358 EMIRAVTASQEYTV
+358 EMIRTAVESQEYTV

-390 SIERAQ
+390 SIERAL
-396 AIIQALERRGI
+396 AIIQAMEKRGI

-420 VPLGDNNTAEGRA
+420 VPLGDNDTAEGRA

-444 KQTYVQRSV
+444 KQTYIQRSV
-453 DNPPSMDSTE
+453 DNPPTM

>member
-1 MKHYYSS
+1 MKRYYSS
-8 IVRKLFIC
+8 IVRRLFIGC
-16 FLFSFWGILPLLAQS
+16 LLSFSIILSLSAQS
-31 VSSESSVDWTNRTFS
+31 VSSESTVDWTNRTFT
-46 STLSLD
+46 STLNLD
-52 MKQANLAFPTGK
+52 MKQANLSFPTGK
-64 NTATNRINSQLPLL
+64 NTASNRMNSQLPLL
-78 VKDPL
+78 IKDPL
-83 LTLKVDSSY
+83 LSLKVDSSY
-92 TLNDMIIND
+92 TLNDMIVND
-101 MLSFDSIST
+101 LLSFDSITSI
-110 VIETGDKSPA
+110 IETGTKSPA
-120 IFSQTG
+120 IFSQTS
-126 LALSMNHQLE
+126 LALNMNHQMN
-136 LADIGI
+136 LANIGI

-153 KEPIQQAASRQY
+153 KEPIQQVASRKY

-190 FFPAIWDD
+190 FFPTVWDD
-198 NMNLIYEKNMTNAAI
+198 DMNLLYEKNMTNAAI
-213 AQQVGIVHYDYSD
+213 AQKEGIVHYDYSD
-226 DEARYRDRIG
+226 DESRYQDRIG
-236 SDPLR
+236 NDPLR

-247 YGVNRTDPVISRNDA
+247 YGINRTDPIISRNDA

-272 QLLNEGRVVVLLDK
+272 QLLNEGRVVILLDQ

-296 NKDEA
+296 SKDDA

-316 KVQDVEVRDDSR
+316 KVQDVEIRDDAR

-337 QFVADSSELLS
+337 QFVADSSELLAE
-348 NEEPRLDELA
+348 EEPRLNELA
-358 EMIRAVTASQEYTV
+358 EMLRTAVESQEYTV

-390 SIERAQ
+390 SIERAL
-396 AIIQALERRGI
+396 AIIQAMEKRGI

-420 VPLGDNNTAEGRA
+420 VPLGDNDTAEGRA

-444 KQTYVQRSV
+444 KQTYIQRSV
-453 DNPPSMDSTE
+453 DNPPTM

>member
-1 MKHYYSS
+1 MKRYYSS
-8 IVRKLFIC
+8 IVRRLFIGC
-16 FLFSFWGILPLLAQS
+16 LFSFSIILSLSAQS
-31 VSSESSVDWTNRTFS
+31 VSSESSVDWTTRTFS
-46 STLSLD
+46 SRLSLD
-52 MKQANLAFPTGK
+52 MKQANLSFPTGK

-83 LTLKVDSSY
+83 LSLKVDASY
-92 TLNDMIIND
+92 TLNDMIVND
-101 MLSFDSIST
+101 MLSFDSIAT
-110 VIETGDKSPA
+110 IIETGSKSPA

-126 LALSMNHQLE
+126 LALSMNHQMN
-136 LADIGI
+136 LANIGI

-153 KEPIQQAASRQY
+153 KESIQQVASRRY

-176 PVQGEFVQDQVDPC
+176 PVQGEFIQDQVDPC
-190 FFPAIWDD
+190 FFPTIWDD
-198 NMNLIYEKNMTNAAI
+198 NMNLLYEKNMTNAAI
-213 AQQVGIVHYDYSD
+213 AQKDGIVHYDYSD
-226 DEARYRDRIG
+226 DESRYRDRIG
-236 SDPLR
+236 TDPLR

-247 YGVNRTDPVISRNDA
+247 YGVNRTDPVISRSDA

-272 QLLNEGRVVVLLDK
+272 QLLNEGRVVILLDQ

-296 NKDEA
+296 SKDEA

-316 KVQDVEVRDDSR
+316 KVQDVDVRDDAR

-337 QFVADSSELLS
+337 QFVADSSELLAE
-348 NEEPRLDELA
+348 EEPRLDELA
-358 EMIRAVTASQEYTV
+358 EMIRTVIASQEYTV

-396 AIIQALERRGI
+396 AIIHAMERRGI

-420 VPLGDNNTAEGRA
+420 VPLGDNDTAEGRA
-433 MNRRVEIMIIP
+433 MNRRVEIMILP
-444 KQTYVQRSV
+444 KQTYVQRSE
-453 DNPPSMDSTE
+453 DNPPAINSAG

>member
-1 MKHYYSS
+1 MKLVKRYYSS
-8 IVRKLFIC
+8 IVRRLFIGC
-16 FLFSFWGILPLLAQS
+16 LLSFSIILSLSAQS
-31 VSSESSVDWTNRTFS
+31 VSSESTVDWTNRTFT
-46 STLSLD
+46 STLNLD
-52 MKQANLAFPTGK
+52 MKQANLSFPTGK
-64 NTATNRINSQLPLL
+64 NTASNRMNSQLPLL
-78 VKDPL
+78 IKDPL
-83 LTLKVDSSY
+83 LSLKVDSSY
-92 TLNDMIIND
+92 TLNDMIVND
-101 MLSFDSIST
+101 LLSFDSITSI
-110 VIETGDKSPA
+110 IETGTKSPA

-126 LALSMNHQLE
+126 LALNMNHQMN
-136 LADIGI
+136 LANIGI

-153 KEPIQQAASRQY
+153 KEPIQQVASRKY

-190 FFPAIWDD
+190 FFPTVWDD
-198 NMNLIYEKNMTNAAI
+198 DMNLLYEKNMTNAAI
-213 AQQVGIVHYDYSD
+213 AQKEGIVHYDYSD
-226 DEARYRDRIG
+226 DESRYQDRIG
-236 SDPLR
+236 NDPLR

-247 YGVNRTDPVISRNDA
+247 YGINRTDPIISRNDA

-272 QLLNEGRVVVLLDK
+272 QLLNEGRVVILLDQ

-296 NKDEA
+296 SKDDA

-316 KVQDVEVRDDSR
+316 KVQDVEIRDDAR

-337 QFVADSSELLS
+337 QFVADSSELLAE
-348 NEEPRLDELA
+348 EEPRLNELA
-358 EMIRAVTASQEYTV
+358 EMLRTAVESQEYTV

-390 SIERAQ
+390 SIERAL
-396 AIIQALERRGI
+396 AIIQAMEKRGI

-420 VPLGDNNTAEGRA
+420 VPLGDNDTAEGRA

-444 KQTYVQRSV
+444 KQTYIQRSV
-453 DNPPSMDSTE
+453 DNPPTM

>member
-1 MKHYYSS
+1 MKRYYSS
-8 IVRKLFIC
+8 IVRRLFIGC
-16 FLFSFWGILPLLAQS
+16 LLSFSIILSLSAQS
-31 VSSESSVDWTNRTFS
+31 VSSESTVDWTNRTFT
-46 STLSLD
+46 STLNLD
-52 MKQANLAFPTGK
+52 MKQANLSFPTGK
-64 NTATNRINSQLPLL
+64 NTASNRMNSQLPLL
-78 VKDPL
+78 IKDPL
-83 LTLKVDSSY
+83 LSLKVDSSY
-92 TLNDMIIND
+92 TLNDMIVND
-101 MLSFDSIST
+101 LLSFDSITSI
-110 VIETGDKSPA
+110 IETGTKSPA
-120 IFSQTG
+120 IFSQTS
-126 LALSMNHQLE
+126 LALNMNHQMN
-136 LADIGI
+136 LANIGI

-153 KEPIQQAASRQY
+153 KEPIQQVASRKY

-190 FFPAIWDD
+190 FFPTVWDD
-198 NMNLIYEKNMTNAAI
+198 DMNLLYEKNMTNAAI
-213 AQQVGIVHYDYSD
+213 AQKEGIVHYDYSD
-226 DEARYRDRIG
+226 DESRYQDRIG
-236 SDPLR
+236 NDPLR

-247 YGVNRTDPVISRNDA
+247 YGINRTDPIISRNDA

-272 QLLNEGRVVVLLDK
+272 QLLNEGRVVILLDQ

-296 NKDEA
+296 SKDDA

-316 KVQDVEVRDDSR
+316 KVQDVEIRDDAR

-337 QFVADSSELLS
+337 QFVADSSELLAE
-348 NEEPRLDELA
+348 EEPRLNELA
-358 EMIRAVTASQEYTV
+358 EMIRTAVESQEYTV

-390 SIERAQ
+390 SIERAL
-396 AIIQALERRGI
+396 AIIQAMEKRGI

-420 VPLGDNNTAEGRA
+420 VPLGDNDTAEGRA

-444 KQTYVQRSV
+444 KQTYIQRSV
-453 DNPPSMDSTE
+453 DNPPTM

>member
-1 MKHYYSS
+1 MKRYYSS
-8 IVRKLFIC
+8 IVRRLFIGC
-16 FLFSFWGILPLLAQS
+16 LLSFSIILSLSAQS
-31 VSSESSVDWTNRTFS
+31 VSSESTVDWTNRTFT
-46 STLSLD
+46 STLNLD
-52 MKQANLAFPTGK
+52 MKQANLSFPTGK
-64 NTATNRINSQLPLL
+64 NTASNRMNSQLPLL
-78 VKDPL
+78 IKDPL
-83 LTLKVDSSY
+83 LSLKVDSSY
-92 TLNDMIIND
+92 TLNDMIVND
-101 MLSFDSIST
+101 LLSFDSITSI
-110 VIETGDKSPA
+110 IETGTKSPA

-126 LALSMNHQLE
+126 LTLNMNHQMN
-136 LADIGI
+136 LANIGI

-153 KEPIQQAASRQY
+153 KEPIQQVASRKY

-190 FFPAIWDD
+190 FFPTVWDD
-198 NMNLIYEKNMTNAAI
+198 DMNLLYEKNMTNAAI
-213 AQQVGIVHYDYSD
+213 AQKEGIVHYDYSD
-226 DEARYRDRIG
+226 DESRYQDRIG
-236 SDPLR
+236 NDPLR

-247 YGVNRTDPVISRNDA
+247 YGINRTDPIISRNDA

-272 QLLNEGRVVVLLDK
+272 QLLNEGRVVILLDQ

-296 NKDEA
+296 SKDDA

-316 KVQDVEVRDDSR
+316 KVQDVEIRDDAR

-337 QFVADSSELLS
+337 QFVADSSELLAE
-348 NEEPRLDELA
+348 EEPRLNELA
-358 EMIRAVTASQEYTV
+358 EMIRTAVESQEYTV

-390 SIERAQ
+390 SIERAL
-396 AIIQALERRGI
+396 AIIQAMEKRGI

-420 VPLGDNNTAEGRA
+420 VPLGDNDTAEGRA

-444 KQTYVQRSV
+444 KQTYIQRSV
-453 DNPPSMDSTE
+453 DNPPTM